1 MKQITLVLLDR
12 TSNTTE
18 HYPELLWEE
27 LKRRLADTHLW
38 VANLEVRDVQDQEP
52 QKDKAKG
59 DLEAIKPKP

>member
-27 LKRRLADTHLW
+27 LKRRLADIHLW
-38 VANLEVRDVQDQEP
+38 VADLEVRDVQDQEP
-52 QKDKAKG
+52 QKDETASPNSTLQKA
-59 DLEAIKPKP
+59 P